1 MSVLQHLKQHNL
13 RTQTYFRSSLS
24 PLDWRETTTGNTSV
38 SAGYKQHR
46 TRNNLFFVSAQGTK
60 VESQEVLTE
69 ESEETA
75 KINEKVA
82 ALASEEGMGARYHGG
97 SKKEADVKSDKETG
111 AEDDV
116 EGEIVFE
123 VESGAMVTREGTSWA
138 FKPWGIHLMFPPDT
152 VSKRTSIVVQR
163 CKYSVCS
170 PTLQEHE
177 AITSNVIELS
187 FMNGPDLIFNTKV
200 KLSLSHSATD
210 LQGYELV
217 IKKLI
222 DKETNNWQDLDG
234 TRSIRCRQDFEDN
247 HPSHMKIPDFLF
259 PVAQADISE
268 CSTYAVVSRLKASP
282 TYTITSCGGSLSHP
296 DFPGVMIAIPENAV
310 APNSK
315 LQVELK
321 VQEVLNEDFE
331 GDGKFLGPV
340 LRIKCVEA
348 VQFLKPVT
356 IQLPISL
363 REQEDMNLNPTTC
376 HVRVLFLKSDNG
388 KKEWIDITDDLVN
401 PPSLDGKFVRFHV
414 NRFSGY
420 LAYIGRR
427 DEDLRFSVPRII
439 NFLNSCIFVQPR
451 LTVFFAYFRP
461 DLINILCLICCPA
474 HIKGEVVK
482 KLENQG
488 IMTSCSNSKKDMTP
502 RHDKAFVSVSDGIY
516 PYIEGD
522 MEEMYLRVLENDPYN
537 AELQVC
543 FRDGKHIAR
552 VEFFRKPQEQLCKL
566 HLRTPAKGTDRSDLS
581 ELTRQSSAVMKG
593 SPTESVL
600 ERLSNRIRSKDWR
613 KLGRRLTFHEAQLDE
628 FDNDNEQISEKAYAM
643 LLAWKQNFGKDAT
656 YNVLKKALCD
666 TTVGLRDLAREFC
679 CH

>member
-1 MSVLQHLKQHNL
+1 M
-13 RTQTYFRSSLS
+13 
-24 PLDWRETTTGNTSV
+24 

-60 VESQEVLTE
+60 VESRGVLTE
-69 ESEETA
+69 ESEEAA
-75 KINEKVA
+75 KVNEKVA
-82 ALASEEGMGARYHGG
+82 EVASEESMGARYHGG
-97 SKKEADVKSDKETG
+97 SKKEADEKSDEETG

-116 EGEIVFE
+116 EGEIFFE
-123 VESGAMVTREGTSWA
+123 VESGAMVTSEGTSWA
-138 FKPWGIHLMFPPDT
+138 FKPWGIHLMLPPDA
-152 VSKRTSIVVQR
+152 VSERTSIVVRR

-170 PTLQEHE
+170 PPLQEHE

-187 FMNGPDLIFNTKV
+187 FMNGPDLKFNTRV

-234 TRSIRCRQDFEDN
+234 TRSIRCRQDFEEN
-247 HPSHMKIPDFLF
+247 HPSHTKIPDFLF

-268 CSTYAVVSRLKASP
+268 YSTYAVVSRLKASP
-282 TYTITSCGGSLSHP
+282 TYTITSSGGSLSHP
-296 DFPGVMIAIPENAV
+296 DFPGVIISIPENAV

-315 LQVELK
+315 LPVQLK

-331 GDGKFLGPV
+331 EDGKFLGPV

-388 KKEWIDITDDLVN
+388 QKEWIDITDDLVN
-401 PPSLDGKFVRFHV
+401 PPSLDRRFVRFHV
-414 NRFSGY
+414 KRFSGY
-420 LAYIGRR
+420 STYVERR
-427 DEDLRFSVPRII
+427 DEHSRFYVQRII
-439 NFLNSCIFVQPR
+439 NFLNSRIFVQPR

-461 DLINILCLICCPA
+461 DLINILRLICCPA
-474 HIKGEVVK
+474 QIKGEVER
-482 KLENQG
+482 KLEKQG
-488 IMTSCSNSKKDMTP
+488 ITPICNNSKKDMTP
-502 RHDKAFVSVSDGIY
+502 GHDEASVSVSGGIY
-516 PYIEGD
+516 PYIKSD
-522 MEEMYLRVLENDPYN
+522 MEEMYLRVLENDPDD
-537 AELQVC
+537 AELEVC
-543 FRDGKHIAR
+543 FRDGRNIAR
-552 VEFFRKPQEQLCKL
+552 VEFFRKPQEPLCKL
-566 HLRTPAKGTDRSDLS
+566 HLRTPARGTDRSDLS
-581 ELTRQSSAVMKG
+581 ELTRQSSAVMEG

-600 ERLSNRIRSKDWR
+600 ERLSNRIRSRDWR
-613 KLGRRLTFHEAQLDE
+613 KLGRRLTFNEAQLDG

-643 LLAWKQNFGKDAT
+643 LLTWKQKFGKDAT

-666 TTVGLRDLAREFC
+666 RTVGLRDLAGEFC
-679 CH
+679 CD

>member
-1 MSVLQHLKQHNL
+1 M
-13 RTQTYFRSSLS
+13 
-24 PLDWRETTTGNTSV
+24 
-38 SAGYKQHR
+38 
-46 TRNNLFFVSAQGTK
+46 
-60 VESQEVLTE
+60 LTE
-69 ESEETA
+69 ESEEAA
-75 KINEKVA
+75 KVNEKVA
-82 ALASEEGMGARYHGG
+82 EVASEEGMGARYHGG
-97 SKKEADVKSDKETG
+97 SKKEADEKSGEGPG

-123 VESGAMVTREGTSWA
+123 VESGAMVTSEGTSWA
-138 FKPWGIHLMFPPDT
+138 FKQWGIHLILPPDA
-152 VSKRTSIVVQR
+152 VSERTSIVVR
-163 CKYSVCS
+163 RWKDSVCS
-170 PTLQEHE
+170 PPLQEHE

-187 FMNGPDLIFNTKV
+187 FMNGPDLKFNNKV

-222 DKETNNWQDLDG
+222 DKETNNWQDMDG

-268 CSTYAVVSRLKASP
+268 CLTYAVVSRLKASP
-282 TYTITSCGGSLSHP
+282 TYTITSSSGSLSHP
-296 DFPGVMIAIPENAV
+296 DFPGVIISIPENAV

-315 LQVELK
+315 LLVELK

-388 KKEWIDITDDLVN
+388 QKEWIDITDDLVN

-414 NRFSGY
+414 KRFSAY

-427 DEDLRFSVPRII
+427 DEHLRFIRII

-474 HIKGEVVK
+474 QIKGEVVK

-488 IMTSCSNSKKDMTP
+488 IMPICNNSKKDMTP
-502 RHDKAFVSVSDGIY
+502 GHDEASVSVSGGIY
-516 PYIEGD
+516 PYIRRD
-522 MEEMYLRVLENDPYN
+522 MEEMYLRVLENDPDD

-543 FRDGKHIAR
+543 FRDAKHIAR
-552 VEFFRKPQEQLCKL
+552 VEFFRKPQEPLCKL
-566 HLRTPAKGTDRSDLS
+566 HLRTPATGTDRSDLS
-581 ELTRQSSAVMKG
+581 ELTRQSSAVMEG
-593 SPTESVL
+593 SPTENVL
-600 ERLSNRIRSKDWR
+600 ERLSNKIRSKDWR
-613 KLGRRLTFHEAQLDE
+613 KLGRRLTFNEAQLDE
-628 FDNDNEQISEKAYAM
+628 FDNDNKQISEKAYAM
-643 LLAWKQNFGKDAT
+643 LLTWKQNFGADAT

-679 CH
+679 CY

>member
-1 MSVLQHLKQHNL
+1 MFVLQHLKQHNL
-13 RTQTYFRSSLS
+13 QTQMYFRPSLS

-38 SAGYKQHR
+38 SAGYKHR
-46 TRNNLFFVSAQGTK
+46 IRNNLFFVSAQGTK
-60 VESQEVLTE
+60 IESRGVLTE
-69 ESEETA
+69 ESEEA
-75 KINEKVA
+75 PKVNEKVA
-82 ALASEEGMGARYHGG
+82 ELASEEAMGARYHGG
-97 SKKEADVKSDKETG
+97 SKKDADEKSDEETG
-111 AEDDV
+111 AADDV
-116 EGEIVFE
+116 EGEIFFE
-123 VESGAMVTREGTSWA
+123 VESGAMVTSEGTSWA
-138 FKPWGIHLMFPPDT
+138 FKQWGIHLMLPPDA
-152 VSKRTSIVVQR
+152 VSERTSIVVRR

-187 FMNGPDLIFNTKV
+187 FMNGPYLKFNTKV

-234 TRSIRCRQDFEDN
+234 TRSIRCRQDFEEN
-247 HPSHMKIPDFLF
+247 HPSHMKIPDFFF

-315 LQVELK
+315 LSVELK

-363 REQEDMNLNPTTC
+363 REQEDMNLNPTTF

-414 NRFSGY
+414 KRFSGY
-420 LAYIGRR
+420 STCGERR
-427 DEDLRFSVPRII
+427 DEHSRFYVQRII
-439 NFLNSCIFVQPR
+439 NFLNSLIFGQPR

-461 DLINILCLICCPA
+461 DLINILRLICCPA
-474 HIKGEVVK
+474 QIKGEVEM
-482 KLENQG
+482 KLEKQG
-488 IMTSCSNSKKDMTP
+488 IMPICNNSKKDMTP
-502 RHDKAFVSVSDGIY
+502 GYDEASVSVSGGIY
-516 PYIEGD
+516 PYIKSD
-522 MEEMYLRVLENDPYN
+522 MEEMYLRVLENDPDD
-537 AELQVC
+537 AELEVC
-543 FRDGKHIAR
+543 FRDGENIAR
-552 VEFFRKPQEQLCKL
+552 VEFFRKPQEPLCKL
-566 HLRTPAKGTDRSDLS
+566 HLRTPCTKGTDRSDSS
-581 ELTRQSSAVMKG
+581 ELTRQSSAVMEG

-600 ERLSNRIRSKDWR
+600 ERLSNKIRRRDWR
-613 KLGRRLTFHEAQLDE
+613 KLGRRLNFHEAQLDE

-666 TTVGLRDLAREFC
+666 RTVGLRDLAREFC
-679 CH
+679 CY

>member
-1 MSVLQHLKQHNL
+1 MFVLQHLKQHNL
-13 RTQTYFRSSLS
+13 RTQMYFRPSLS

-38 SAGYKQHR
+38 SAGYKHR
-46 TRNNLFFVSAQGTK
+46 IRNNLFFVSAQGTR
-60 VESQEVLTE
+60 VESRGVPTE
-69 ESEETA
+69 ESEEAA
-75 KINEKVA
+75 KVNEKVA
-82 ALASEEGMGARYHGG
+82 ELASEEGMGARYHGG
-97 SKKEADVKSDKETG
+97 SKKEADEKSDEG
-111 AEDDV
+111 PRAEDDV
-116 EGEIVFE
+116 EGEIFFE
-123 VESGAMVTREGTSWA
+123 VESGAMVTSEGTSWA
-138 FKPWGIHLMFPPDT
+138 FKPWGIHLMLPPDA
-152 VSKRTSIVVQR
+152 VSERTSIVVR
-163 CKYSVCS
+163 KWKYRVRS
-170 PTLQEHE
+170 PPLQEHE

-187 FMNGPDLIFNTKV
+187 FMNVPDLKFNNKA

-210 LQGYELV
+210 LRGYELV

-222 DKETNNWQDLDG
+222 DKETNNWEDMDG
-234 TRSIRCRQDFEDN
+234 TKSIRCRQDFEDN
-247 HPSHMKIPDFLF
+247 LPSHMKILDFLF

-268 CSTYAVVSRLKASP
+268 CSTYAVVSRLKTSP

-315 LQVELK
+315 LSVELK

-331 GDGKFLGPV
+331 EDGKFLGPV

-388 KKEWIDITDDLVN
+388 QKEWIDITDDLVN
-401 PPSLDGKFVRFHV
+401 PPSLDRRFVRFHV
-414 NRFSGY
+414 KRFSGY
-420 LAYIGRR
+420 STYVERR
-427 DEDLRFSVPRII
+427 DEHSRFYVQRII
-439 NFLNSCIFVQPR
+439 NFLNSRIFGQPR

-461 DLINILCLICCPA
+461 DLMNILCLICCPA
-474 HIKGEVVK
+474 QIKGEVVK

-488 IMTSCSNSKKDMTP
+488 IMPICNNSKKDMTP
-502 RHDKAFVSVSDGIY
+502 GHDEASVSVSGGIY
-516 PYIEGD
+516 PYIKSD
-522 MEEMYLRVLENDPYN
+522 MEEMYLRVLENDPDD
-537 AELQVC
+537 AELEVC
-543 FRDGKHIAR
+543 FRYGRNIAR
-552 VEFFRKPQEQLCKL
+552 VEFFRKPQEPLCKL
-566 HLRTPAKGTDRSDLS
+566 HLRTPARGTDRSDLS
-581 ELTRQSSAVMKG
+581 ELTRQSSAVMEG
-593 SPTESVL
+593 NPTESVL
-600 ERLSNRIRSKDWR
+600 ERLSNKIRSKDWR

-656 YNVLKKALCD
+656 YSVLKKALCD

-679 CH
+679 CY

>member
-1 MSVLQHLKQHNL
+1 MFVLQHLKQHNL
-13 RTQTYFRSSLS
+13 QTQMYFRPSLS

-38 SAGYKQHR
+38 SAGYKHR
-46 TRNNLFFVSAQGTK
+46 IRNNLFFVSAQGTK
-60 VESQEVLTE
+60 IESRGVLTE
-69 ESEETA
+69 ESEEAA
-75 KINEKVA
+75 KVNVA
-82 ALASEEGMGARYHGG
+82 ELASEEAMGARYHGG
-97 SKKEADVKSDKETG
+97 LKKEADEKSEEETG
-111 AEDDV
+111 AKDDV
-116 EGEIVFE
+116 EGEIFFE
-123 VESGAMVTREGTSWA
+123 VESGAMVTSEGTSWD
-138 FKPWGIHLMFPPDT
+138 FKPWGIHLMFPTDA
-152 VSKRTSIVVQR
+152 VSERTSIVVR
-163 CKYSVCS
+163 KCKCSVCS

-177 AITSNVIELS
+177 AITSNVIEIS
-187 FMNGPDLIFNTKV
+187 FMNDPDLKFNSKV

-234 TRSIRCRQDFEDN
+234 TRSIRCRQDFEEN
-247 HPSHMKIPDFLF
+247 HPSHMKIPDFFF

-315 LQVELK
+315 LSVELK

-363 REQEDMNLNPTTC
+363 REQEDMNVSPTTC

-388 KKEWIDITDDLVN
+388 QKEWSDITDDLVN
-401 PPSLDGKFVRFHV
+401 PPSLDRRFVRFHV
-414 NRFSGY
+414 KRFSGY
-420 LAYIGRR
+420 STYVERR
-427 DEDLRFSVPRII
+427 DEHSRFYVQRII
-439 NFLNSCIFVQPR
+439 NFLKSRIFVQPR

-461 DLINILCLICCPA
+461 DLINILRLICCPA
-474 HIKGEVVK
+474 QIKGEVEM
-482 KLENQG
+482 KLEKQG
-488 IMTSCSNSKKDMTP
+488 IMPICNNSKKDMTP
-502 RHDKAFVSVSDGIY
+502 GYDEASVSVSGGIY
-516 PYIEGD
+516 PYIKSD
-522 MEEMYLRVLENDPYN
+522 MEEMYLRVLENDPDD
-537 AELQVC
+537 AELEVC
-543 FRDGKHIAR
+543 FRDGENIAR
-552 VEFFRKPQEQLCKL
+552 VEFFRKPQEPLCKL
-566 HLRTPAKGTDRSDLS
+566 HLRTPCTKGTDRSDSS
-581 ELTRQSSAVMKG
+581 ELTRQSSAVMEG

-600 ERLSNRIRSKDWR
+600 ERLSNKIRRRDWR
-613 KLGRRLTFHEAQLDE
+613 KLGRRLNFHEAQLDE

-666 TTVGLRDLAREFC
+666 RTVGLRDLAREFC
-679 CH
+679 CY